1 MTLLLKPEDF
11 FPYFLK
17 EISFEDNRS
26 KTMPFKGKG
35 TLIGIRETSVEI
47 RVGNVMTNWYDIN
60 SPYIIFNFFEK

>member
-1 MTLLLKPEDF
+1 MPATLKPEDF

-17 EISFEDNRS
+17 EIYFEDNRS
-26 KTMPFKGKG
+26 KTMPFRGRG

-60 SPYIIFNFFEK
+60 SLNIYFHIIKK